1 MNRILSKNQNVEN
14 STTKRHRKEK
24 RFKFCALS
32 RDNCYIILD
41 NITIFKRYKGL
52 SGFTKT
58 TIQIPI
64 YFNEEII
71 DPENTR
77 DIAVIKKLALEKF
90 LNKAFYKNSQ
100 KQKILENV

>member
-1 MNRILSKNQNVEN
+1 MNRILSKNQNIEN
-14 STTKRHRKEK
+14 STNKRHRKEK
-24 RFKFCALS
+24 RFKSLCLGAVIVAILFL
-32 RDNCYIILD
+32 IILLSSLA
-41 NITIFKRYKGL
+41 YKGL

-77 DIAVIKKLALEKF
+77 DIAVIKKASF
-90 LNKAFYKNSQ
+90 R
-100 KQKILENV
+100 KIYEGSRFCKKR